1 MKPEAIASRIARRI
15 GWHAGCLLAITLA
28 GPGCHSASAPG
39 AGSETTSP
47 AATETPSGESTDP
60 DRPSPV
66 LPDAAFLL
74 SEYASLELKLTAA
87 RDGSI
92 QQVIVS
98 KPSRA
103 KLYDEYTRDWVAKH
117 WKMPAAKA
125 DGPELREFIA
135 PIVYPKASR
144 PPGGYYPPPDYP
156 VRFIQER
163 VTGLVIVEIK
173 VAPSGQIESAV
184 TISSS
189 GHKPLDDYTTNWVQK
204 KWKFPPSGKARRIF
218 WPVTYLID
226 SGG

>member
-1 MKPEAIASRIARRI
+1 LALALI
-15 GWHAGCLLAITLA
+15 GAGCR
-28 GPGCHSASAPG
+28 SASAPG
-39 AGSETTSP
+39 AGGGATSP
-47 AATETPSGESTDP
+47 AETEAPTGESADL

-74 SEYASLELKLTAA
+74 SEYAALELKITAA
-87 RDGSI
+87 PDGSI

-125 DGPELREFIA
+125 DEPELREFIA
-135 PIVYPKASR
+135 PIVYPKATR
-144 PPGGYYPPPDYP
+144 PPDGYYPPPNYP
-156 VRFIQER
+156 ARFIEER

-189 GHKPLDDYTTNWVQK
+189 GHKQLDDYTTNWVQK
-204 KWKFPPSGKARRIF
+204 KWKFPPSGKPRRIF
-218 WPVTYLID
+218 WPVTYLIV